1 MKQILSFSACLLLA
15 TAALAQPKVVEKAIV
30 KVKTEIVFPENFGG
44 GDRGGGGGGGDRGGG
59 GGGEMMTM
67 SMPREMETNTTMY
80 YTPNFMRVESLTDF
94 GNNIVITDR
103 VSKKTTTLIEAMGR
117 KTGFVS
123 TDAEAEAQ
131 RARMDSMRNLRRD
144 SLSALGISFK
154 ENKPELIY
162 ADETKKVSG
171 FVCKKVTIKSIG
183 QNGQVSENVIW
194 YNPDFKIS
202 PKSTAASANPG
213 GFGGGRG
220 GGMSMMGGTIPGL
233 DLINGFPMEYEMIR
247 GNGFK
252 MHMTV
257 LKIQPDAQIDDKTF
271 EIPKGFD
278 IKPMGQG
285 GDMMRTIFRNG
296 RASEN

>member
-1 MKQILSFSACLLLA
+1 MKQILSISACLLLA
-15 TAALAQPKVVEKAIV
+15 TAAFAQPKVVDKAIV
-30 KVKTEIVFPENFGG
+30 KVKTEIIFPENFSGG
-44 GDRGGGGGGGDRGGG
+44 GDRGGGGGGDRGGG
-59 GGGEMMTM
+59 GEMAGFT
-67 SMPREMETNTTMY
+67 MPREMETNTTMY

-103 VSKKTTTLIEAMGR
+103 VNKKTTTLIESMGR
-117 KTGFVS
+117 KTGFFS

-162 ADETKKVSG
+162 SEETKKVSG
-171 FVCKKVTIKSIG
+171 F
-183 QNGQVSENVIW
+183 
-194 YNPDFKIS
+194 
-202 PKSTAASANPG
+202 
-213 GFGGGRG
+213 
-220 GGMSMMGGTIPGL
+220 
-233 DLINGFPMEYEMIR
+233 PMEYEMVR

-271 EIPKGFD
+271 EVPKGFD
-278 IKPMGQG
+278 IKPMGSG

-296 RASEN
+296 RSSEN

>member
-1 MKQILSFSACLLLA
+1 MKQILSLSACLLLA

-30 KVKTEIVFPENFGG
+30 KVKTEIIFPENFSGG
-44 GDRGGGGGGGDRGGG
+44 GPGGGGGDRVGAGGG
-59 GGGEMMTM
+59 DMGGFT
-67 SMPREMETNTTMY
+67 MPREMETNTTMY

-154 ENKPELIY
+154 DNKPELIY
-162 ADETKKVSG
+162 SEETKKVSG
-171 FVCKKVTIKSIG
+171 FTCKKVTIKSIG

-194 YNPDFKIS
+194 YNPDFKIA
-202 PKSTAASANPG
+202 PTSTAASANPG

-220 GGMSMMGGTIPGL
+220 GGMSMMGGSIAGL
-233 DLINGFPMEYEMIR
+233 DLINGFPMEYEMVR

-257 LKIQPDAQIDDKTF
+257 LKVQPDAQIDDKTF
-271 EIPKGFD
+271 EVPKGFD

-296 RASEN
+296 KASEN

>member
-1 MKQILSFSACLLLA
+1 
-15 TAALAQPKVVEKAIV
+15 
-30 KVKTEIVFPENFGG
+30 
-44 GDRGGGGGGGDRGGG
+44 
-59 GGGEMMTM
+59 
-67 SMPREMETNTTMY
+67 MPREMETNTTMY

-103 VSKKTTTLIEAMGR
+103 VNKKTTTLIEAMGR
-117 KTGFVS
+117 KTGFES

-162 ADETKKVSG
+162 SDETKKVSG
-171 FVCKKVTIKSIG
+171 FTCKKVTIKSLG

-213 GFGGGRG
+213 GFGGGSGR
-220 GGMSMMGGTIPGL
+220 MSMMGGAIPGL
-233 DLINGFPMEYEMIR
+233 DLINGFPMEYEMVR

-257 LKIQPDAQIDDKTF
+257 LKVQPDAQIDDKTF
-271 EIPKGFD
+271 EVPKGFD

-296 RASEN
+296 SRSEN